1 MFWSG
6 STRPDQPTMY
16 ISNWPA
22 AALVR
27 DVVNST
33 GCRDTAK
40 PAGAAIDWMIDPIC
54 WSSGSFAIM
63 SETWIG
69 VLSPVAAT
77 SCFALATFCAGQGT
91 LTAHGLPDGMGEQLG
106 AKSPSKATL
115 FS

>member
-27 DVVNST
+27 LVVNSS
-33 GCRDTAK
+33 GWMDTAK
-40 PAGAAIDWMIDPIC
+40 PACAAIDWMIDPIC
-54 WSSGSFAIM
+54 RSSGSFATV
-63 SETWIG
+63 SEMWIG
-69 VLSPVAAT
+69 VLSPVAAM

-91 LTAHGLPDGMGEQLG
+91 FTAHGLPDGIGEQLG
-106 AKSPSKATL
+106 V
-115 FS
+115 